1 MAKELIGAE
10 VSHSIWLNRMA
21 VGQGNEIIPVL
32 EEAADYLRGR
42 LQRTQTITDNNLP
55 KVLEDVE
62 KRLSKLYSGYTD
74 DLESYWEELAALET
88 AFQVGLIGDFVD
100 RVIKEPATSTVINR
114 AMKTP
119 MMIGK
124 DQSAVSLRAFI
135 DSFVNGSTF
144 TKSGATNSQVDRVL
158 SAITGGQ
165 AQGLTTDQIV
175 RNIVGT
181 SRGPNAGPGIL
192 EATRQ
197 DAMRIARTSTNHIA
211 TQARMEIIGQNDDI
225 LIGYRLVAT
234 LDGRTSQICRSYDQ
248 RIVLNADQFKPYP
261 PFHQGC
267 RTTAVPEL
275 RDDLDVPVGTRA
287 SRGEEGGAQVSGAVQ
302 YYGWL
307 KTQSAAFQ
315 DDILGPTMGKAFRN
329 SGLTTE
335 QFRKATVD
343 RLGNPLT
350 IEEMRR
356 RDNELGEYL
365 RGLRTN

>member
-10 VSHSIWLNRMA
+10 VSHSIYLNRLA

-32 EEAADYLRGR
+32 QEVSDYLRGR
-42 LQRTQTITDNNLP
+42 LQRTQTITPENLP
-55 KVLEDVE
+55 KVLADVE
-62 KRLSKLYSGYTD
+62 KRLGQIYTEYTG
-74 DLESYWEELAALET
+74 DLEAYWAELAALET
-88 AFQVGLIGDFVD
+88 AFQAELIGGFVD
-100 RVIKEPATSTVINR
+100 RTLKVPATSTVINR

-135 DSFVNGSTF
+135 DSFANGSTF
-144 TKSGATNSQVDRVL
+144 TKNGATNSQVDRVL
-158 SAITGGQ
+158 SSITGGQ

-181 SRGPNAGPGIL
+181 RKEPGIL

-211 TQARMEIIGQNDDI
+211 TQSRLEVFGQNDDI
-225 LIGYRLVAT
+225 LVGYRWIST
-234 LDGRTSQICRSYDQ
+234 LDRFTSPICRPRDQ
-248 RIVLNADQFKPYP
+248 QVYLNTDKFKPVP
-261 PFHQGC
+261 PAHPNC
-267 RTTAVPEL
+267 RSAITPEL
-275 RDDLDVPVGTRA
+275 REDLDLPPGTRA
-287 SRGEEGGAQVSGAVQ
+287 SKGEEGGKQVSGTTQ
-302 YYGWL
+302 YYDWM

-356 RDNELGEYL
+356 RDNDLGEYL
-365 RGLRTN
+365 RGLRNG